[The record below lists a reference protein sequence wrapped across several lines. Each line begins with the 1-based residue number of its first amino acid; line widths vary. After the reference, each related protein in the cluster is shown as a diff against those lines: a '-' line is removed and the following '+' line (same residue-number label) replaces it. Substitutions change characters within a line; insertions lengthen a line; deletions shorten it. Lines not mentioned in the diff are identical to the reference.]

1 MDEKP
6 IFVKIDAYEDIRD
19 IINIVKHKIADARGL
34 LDKIQQLRHE
44 EEAELEMW
52 QNEVED
58 IEKKVAF
65 MDKSLFG

>member
-1 MDEKP
+1 MEEKP

-19 IINIVKHKIADARGL
+19 IINIIKKKIAEARGT

-52 QNEVED
+52 HNEVED
-58 IEKKVAF
+58 VEKKVAF
-65 MDKSLFG
+65 IDESLFS

>member
-19 IINIVKHKIADARGL
+19 IVNIIKQKIAVARGT

-52 QNEVED
+52 QGEIED
-58 IEKKVAF
+58 VEKKVAF

>member
-19 IINIVKHKIADARGL
+19 IINLIKKKITEARGT

-52 QNEVED
+52 QSEVED
-58 IEKKVAF
+58 VEKRVVF
-65 MDKSLFG
+65 IDKSLFG

>member
-19 IINIVKHKIADARGL
+19 IINIVKKKISEARGT
-34 LDKIQQLRHE
+34 LDRIHQLCHE
-44 EEAELEMW
+44 EESELEAW

-58 IEKKVAF
+58 VEKRVSTI
-65 MDKSLFG
+65 DKSLFA